1 MNHRCVAIEEQR
13 GWRDL
18 RQLEQAIPV
27 VRWASAQEAVDAS
40 EPLVACGL
48 WACREPSAS
57 QLLRHRMKAG
67 RASLLVARFE
77 PVDLGPI
84 LGAPT
89 SIQIAPGETSALTWE
104 DGQRFE
110 VSGVTVIQTAIP
122 NGHWARSTAGT
133 AVFAYRPH
141 TQAGLVVLCT
151 GTVAGVALG
160 ADPAQQRSLLERV
173 LEEMARQAPEPV
185 DEDASGQI
193 PDECSTTAEY
203 LERHGPDGALV
214 LLAALHAGAGSVDN
228 AALAAIG
235 ASLPEDRL
243 AGLVAALPSAS
254 PPDIDQALRAAG
266 WGAHLRALARR
277 QTEAS

>member
-1 MNHRCVAIEEQR
+1 
-13 GWRDL
+13 
-18 RQLEQAIPV
+18 
-27 VRWASAQEAVDAS
+27 
-40 EPLVACGL
+40 
-48 WACREPSAS
+48 
-57 QLLRHRMKAG
+57 
-67 RASLLVARFE
+67 
-77 PVDLGPI
+77 
-84 LGAPT
+84 
-89 SIQIAPGETSALTWE
+89 
-104 DGQRFE
+104 
-110 VSGVTVIQTAIP
+110 VSGATVIQTAIP

-193 PDECSTTAEY
+193 PDECSTAAEY